1 MQLINDFSFKE
12 QATNNYKEVEGPTL
26 SGKEA
31 TSEAEN
37 GDGDDASGQASTE
50 DGVNRAV
57 RSSEEGIWLCSICKQ
72 SGRMSHHLRSS
83 EECLKQLRAQTKY
96 QFKGAERSEIFITKF
111 CLANGVCPN
120 ALCTDV
126 LHSSIP
132 RPCFDWWMSNG
143 WQYMGWRGSKE
154 EADVNI
160 IKEKIREFTK
170 YHKKKVRSTE
180 EQRETIS
187 STTVQESQVRCSK
200 CSEEGDLIQHLVI
213 SSQCRKAYVNKFL
226 SGEELDVRNS
236 VFQLGIV
243 LNMCVRFDCA
253 EKTNFTYLGPHLK
266 NNSECLLFYQNEG
279 VYLSIPNWKKDTS
292 PALISKMIAQ
302 LRRKIAASKEKER
315 ACGSVNLKKE
325 LSQLFTHV
333 CCCCGAMGPSL
344 GEEFSLKVGCA
355 DEYADPAW
363 YCSHCSESSL
373 EYSEFKQQLQEKTER
388 LKGARGSLSS
398 DVEVSRCLAS
408 GRLILTPV
416 CLLPEDGQSI
426 PQFAPSLSTQVLVPY
441 DTSALREI
449 KGWVEEIFPD
459 KDEIQVCVQELM
471 RRPIIANFGATVS
484 CLYRGVLANVRQTMG
499 KVLFGLSKVTR
510 GEILSLNP
518 PRTSARKT
526 GPNLEQTMGSAM
538 RDRLGW
544 SFNCEEQKMMDSEAR
559 CNVNGQVRIYIRG
572 TILRK
577 FEDEDLLRILLIG
590 CQAFVNPNIKTTE
603 ELLSDPNF
611 ETFFI
616 SMTPVVLTFIRN
628 KVALFV
634 KHIVIPN
641 FEHHDLQLLVD
652 DSELLVE
659 IHGYVYAK
667 QYEEAN
673 KILAANPQLESNIE
687 LIDHV
692 EREEQCLP
700 TTTLNWEKLSAA
712 YNLGEIPAKAIIQV
726 AKRCQ
731 VGNTVW
737 PLSMLNL
744 RTSCSWQ
751 ITEKEKALRARAV
764 ELSHERGADEDV
776 AEAII
781 EIAQV
786 LHDEGLFE
794 ELASEEIDSDVR
806 RSIRRRLVE
815 LCPNLP
821 IESINALQWYHTLL
835 MRTGGRNRWTL
846 KRGCG
851 DTLVKPYSPLL
862 LEALQQEVE
871 VEVVIGRG
879 HLEPERRTDL
889 ELLSGASTASS
900 AWKRI
905 SILKFLHGVS
915 KYQEPASQS
924 TVAVIVSQEEGLTF
938 SEATEKD
945 EECDKVFF
953 NSLNEGFVVNNGDLR
968 KQYPLRPAAVE
979 ELTFAQFAVNFY
991 TKKARQPA
999 TFDSVTGV
1007 GADSEELIV
1016 GGEFKVPM
1024 AMRLSNQVILKK
1036 RIGKSKPV
1044 PLLLSSNY
1052 LDSYG
1057 ERLLFGAWRSLDDVH
1072 VKQSDADK
1080 ERLRR
1085 NRLELF
1091 PYAVFPGCD
1100 DVQQ

>member
-1 MQLINDFSFKE
+1 MQLYINDFSFKE
-12 QATNNYKEVEGPTL
+12 QATDSNNEAGGPGLSRIDAAAGVE
-26 SGKEA
+26 K
-31 TSEAEN
+31 
-37 GDGDDASGQASTE
+37 GDGVDESGQEGAE
-50 DGVNRAV
+50 DESDGAGQ
-57 RSSEEGIWLCSICKQ
+57 SQESGIFQCSICGQ
-72 SGRMSHHLRSS
+72 SVRIGNHLRSS
-83 EECLKQLRAQTKY
+83 EECLKHLKAQTRY
-96 QFKGAERSEIFITKF
+96 QFKGAENDEVFITKF
-111 CLANGVCPN
+111 CLFEGICPN
-120 ALCTDV
+120 VSCNDIS
-126 LHSSIP
+126 HSSIP
-132 RPCFDWWMSNG
+132 RPCFEWWMSNG
-143 WQYMGWRGSKE
+143 WQCMGWRGAKE
-154 EADVNI
+154 KADVHT

-170 YHKKKVRSTE
+170 YHKKKVRGVE
-180 EQRETIS
+180 KAKETS
-187 STTVQESQVRCSK
+187 SSIPPQENRNKCSS
-200 CSEEGDLIQHLVI
+200 CSEEGDLIQHLVT
-213 SSQCRKAYVNKFL
+213 SSQCRRAYVKNFL
-226 SGEELDVRNS
+226 AEEEVDVRKS
-236 VFQLGIV
+236 VFELGIV
-243 LNMCVRFDCA
+243 LGMCVRYDCG

-266 NNSECLLFYQNEG
+266 NNSDCLHFYQNEG
-279 VYLSIPNWKKDTS
+279 VFLSIPNWKKDTS
-292 PALISKMIAQ
+292 PAVISKMIAQ
-302 LRRKIAASKEKER
+302 IKRNITGRSTMKH
-315 ACGSVNLKKE
+315 E
-325 LSQLFTHV
+325 LSQLLAHV
-333 CCCCGAMGPSL
+333 CCKCGAFGPSL
-344 GEEFSLKVGCA
+344 GEEFSLKEGCA
-355 DEYADPAW
+355 DEYADHDW
-363 YCSHCSESSL
+363 YCSHCSETSL
-373 EYSEFKQQLQEKTER
+373 GYSEFKQQLQEKTER
-388 LKGARGSLSS
+388 LKGARGSPSS
-398 DVEVSRCLAS
+398 DVTVSRCLSS
-408 GRLILTPV
+408 GRPVVTPV
-416 CLLPEDGQSI
+416 CLLSEDSQRL
-426 PQFAPSLSTQVLVPY
+426 PQFAPCLSTHILVPY
-441 DTSALREI
+441 DASALREI

-744 RTSCSWQ
+744 WTSCSWQ

-999 TFDSVTGV
+999 TFDPVTGV

-1072 VKQSDADK
+1072 VNQSDADK